1 MRKNEVMGKFLA
13 ATLAASM
20 AVSPAMAFAA
30 TTNGALEGSDAA
42 DNPTSVVGDLNDFDI
57 QNKADHGS
65 LTIHKYDVT
74 SASQDHFTFN
84 WSDTDHDSGGVD
96 STVTTPDGQTIKITS
111 DGKNNEEFKKALG
124 DYAISKV
131 LSLHTLK
138 SVMLKHLVTL
148 TKMVLMETLS

>member
-13 ATLAASM
+13 AALAASM

-74 SASQDHFTFN
+74 SASQDGFTFN
-84 WSDTDHDSGGVD
+84 WSDTDHDSG
-96 STVTTPDGQTIKITS
+96 
-111 DGKNNEEFKKALG
+111 
-124 DYAISKV
+124 
-131 LSLHTLK
+131 
-138 SVMLKHLVTL
+138 
-148 TKMVLMETLS
+148 

>member
-13 ATLAASM
+13 AALAASM

-30 TTNGALEGSDAA
+30 TTNGALEGSDAT
-42 DNPTSVVGDLNDFDI
+42 DNPTSVIGDLNDFDI

-74 SASQDHFTFN
+74 SAENDGFKFH

-96 STVTTPDGQTIKITS
+96 STVETKDGQTVKITS
-111 DGKNNEEFKKALG
+111 DGKNNEECPWRLR
-124 DYAISKV
+124 YQRC
-131 LSLHTLK
+131 
-138 SVMLKHLVTL
+138 
-148 TKMVLMETLS
+148 